1 MTLPPDPVAPKAIL
15 LADDHPIMRGGL
27 RLLVE
32 REFPGCA
39 VAEASSGAQ
48 TRQWLR
54 RRKWDLVVL
63 DLNLPDCN
71 GFELLREI
79 KTTSEVKVLVFSMY
93 PETPFG
99 IRALRAG
106 ADGYVSKGSTEEDL
120 CAALH
125 AVIGGHRHVSP
136 SLAETLADWMSGG
149 KRRFAHDELT
159 DREFDVL
166 VALAGGQGPTE
177 IAAKMNVSP
186 KTISTLRRRVL
197 RKLGLAT
204 NADLVRYALEHKLI
218 V

>member
-1 MTLPPDPVAPKAIL
+1 MQLPSCPAEPKAIL
-15 LADDHPIMRGGL
+15 LTDDHPVIRKGL
-27 RLLVE
+27 RVVVE
-32 REFPGCA
+32 RELPGCA
-39 VAEASSGAQ
+39 VAEADSGAQ
-48 TRQWLR
+48 TRLWMR

-71 GFELLREI
+71 GFDLLWEM
-79 KTTSEVKVLVFSMY
+79 KQNWDVKVLVFSMY

-106 ADGYVSKGSTEEDL
+106 ADGYVSKGSPEQEL

-136 SLAETLADWMSGG
+136 SLAETLADWMSSG
-149 KRRFAHDELT
+149 KGRFAHDELT
-159 DREFDVL
+159 DREFEVL

-197 RKLGLAT
+197 RKLGLTT
-204 NADLVRYALEHKLI
+204 NAELVRYALEHKLI